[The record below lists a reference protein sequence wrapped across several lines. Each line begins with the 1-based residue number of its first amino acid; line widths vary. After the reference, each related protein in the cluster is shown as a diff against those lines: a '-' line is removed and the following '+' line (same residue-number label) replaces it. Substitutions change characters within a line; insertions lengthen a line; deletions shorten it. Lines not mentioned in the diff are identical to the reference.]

1 MQLCAAV
8 SSSNP
13 RRSMVGKWFHS
24 KEFNT
29 NKLLKKKER
38 ARVDN
43 ARVHA
48 AVSVA
53 GVAAAVAA
61 LAAAA
66 NVNHPSSKMSTA
78 MASATELLASHCM
91 EIAELAGANHDQV
104 ATVIRSAMDVRTAGD
119 LMTLTAAAATGIF
132 THTHTRS
139 QVSIAHSGQ
148 TDEHA
153 SASYSIT

>member
-1 MQLCAAV
+1 
-8 SSSNP
+8 
-13 RRSMVGKWFHS
+13 MVGKWFHN
-24 KEFNT
+24 KEFGT
-29 NKLLKKKER
+29 NKLKKKER

-43 ARVHA
+43 ARAHA

-66 NVNHPSSKMSTA
+66 NSNHPSSKLNTA

-104 ATVIRSAMDVRTAGD
+104 ASIVRSAMDVRTGGD
-119 LMTLTAAAATGIF
+119 LMTLTAAAATGIS
-132 THTHTRS
+132 HIL
-139 QVSIAHSGQ
+139 SIAHAAQ
-148 TDEHA
+148 THELAYADLLH
-153 SASYSIT
+153 IPFLIFFLI